1 MVEGVLCTPIWWF
14 VLYPSLI
21 NERFY
26 LSFKKKKKKRK
37 KFVESHR
44 KVVLIPY
51 KNI

>member
-26 LSFKKKKKKRK
+26 LSFKKKKKRGRSLLKAIEK
-37 KFVESHR
+37 WF
-44 KVVLIPY
+44 
-51 KNI
+51 